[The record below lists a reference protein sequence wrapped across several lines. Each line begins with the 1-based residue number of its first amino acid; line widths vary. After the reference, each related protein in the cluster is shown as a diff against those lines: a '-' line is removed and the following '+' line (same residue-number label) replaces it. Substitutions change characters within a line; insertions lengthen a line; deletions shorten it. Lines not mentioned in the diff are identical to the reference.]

1 MVNER
6 WNIFI
11 FKDDL
16 ISLYEILC
24 KINKLIY
31 NKFNLNITDYITIS
45 SLAISIYTSNFLTK
59 DINIPILQ
67 SQACNNIREA
77 YYGGRVDVFEP
88 YGENLYYYDVNSLFP
103 FVILNDIPV
112 GNPKY
117 TTNPNLNELFGF
129 VYAEI
134 ETPKNLHIPIL
145 PYKINDDL
153 FINDDILINPLGK
166 WKGWYFTE
174 ELKQAIEY
182 GYKIKVL
189 QGYIFERDNTIFK
202 EYVELCYN
210 QRIKSKGALK
220 TIYKLLLNSLYGR
233 IGINEIYEKTEIV
246 DKNRL
251 NELKITYAISIPP
264 YELFENIYFVRYRI
278 IPDKFLVELFGKNY
292 NEILLKFDR
301 SKRRVKQSV
310 CLAAAITS
318 YARIYI
324 NKFIHLPDYKVY
336 YTDTDSIALDKPLPD
351 EYVGENLGQFKL
363 EYKNKL
369 KSGLFVL
376 PKLYILEKMD
386 EEYISKAKTIGS
398 DISYYE
404 YKLLY
409 KGVTITKHK
418 EKWVKNIKTGNIY
431 TKNTKIDLS
440 YILNKRNKVYKNGIW
455 ITTSPLIIEND
466 KIINKD

>member
-1 MVNER
+1 
-6 WNIFI
+6 
-11 FKDDL
+11 
-16 ISLYEILC
+16 
-24 KINKLIY
+24 
-31 NKFNLNITDYITIS
+31 
-45 SLAISIYTSNFLTK
+45 
-59 DINIPILQ
+59 
-67 SQACNNIREA
+67 
-77 YYGGRVDVFEP
+77 
-88 YGENLYYYDVNSLFP
+88 
-103 FVILNDIPV
+103 
-112 GNPKY
+112 
-117 TTNPNLNELFGF
+117 
-129 VYAEI
+129 
-134 ETPKNLHIPIL
+134 
-145 PYKINDDL
+145 
-153 FINDDILINPLGK
+153 
-166 WKGWYFTE
+166 
-174 ELKQAIEY
+174 
-182 GYKIKVL
+182 
-189 QGYIFERDNTIFK
+189 
-202 EYVELCYN
+202 LCYN